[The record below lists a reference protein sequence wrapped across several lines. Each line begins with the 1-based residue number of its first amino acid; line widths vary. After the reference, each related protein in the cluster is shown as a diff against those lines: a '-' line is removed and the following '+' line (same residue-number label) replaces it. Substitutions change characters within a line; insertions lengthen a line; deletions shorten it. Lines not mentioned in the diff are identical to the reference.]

1 MIECFNNHFA
11 QICKNLTSKKKI
23 FVLGLSGG
31 MDSMALLY
39 LLQSFI
45 ENNDDFEI
53 EVFPIIID
61 HNLRLESHKEAQ
73 EVSKISK
80 KLGFKTIIRKI
91 YSEIPSGNIQNWARK
106 SRRELLCETANKLSA
121 NLILAHHFDD
131 QAETLFMRL
140 IKKSGLEGLQGMQ
153 SISVWNGIFLIRP
166 LLIFK
171 KKELSSYVVSKNIIF
186 FEDASNKMLKFERVK
201 TRYLLDRIK
210 DRWPYISEDLNKFSN
225 TNSKLIKKIKFIF
238 MEWVEQNILIDKT
251 GSARVNFENLKTIFE
266 KSNNF
271 TISIVGKIIQ
281 TIGGNEF
288 PPKRKQT
295 YDLICSMLFNNFNNK
310 TLGNVKIFIK
320 NNYLFFIRE
329 NRNLKVKMKII
340 KGKTYLFDGRFLI
353 ISNKSGNLISSF
365 GNNLNI
371 INNQSP
377 FYKYKHIINKSIPCL
392 QTLEGT
398 SITPHL
404 RVIDIN
410 TEINKNLDNI
420 PFSLYLINRVF
431 VQ

>member
-1 MIECFNNHFA
+1 MIECFNNHFTE
-11 QICKNLTSKKKI
+11 ICKNLTSNKKV

-39 LLQSFI
+39 LLKNFKENMKNFKI
-45 ENNDDFEI
+45 EI
-53 EVFPIIID
+53 FPIIID
-61 HNLRLESHKEAQ
+61 HNLRLESNKEAQ
-73 EVSKISK
+73 EVNKIAK
-80 KLGFKTIIRKI
+80 NLGFKTNIKKI
-91 YSEIPSGNIQNWARK
+91 LSKTPSGNIQNWARK

-171 KKELSSYVVSKNIIF
+171 KKELRSYVVSKNIIF

-340 KGKTYLFDGRFLI
+340 RGKTYLFDGRFLI
-353 ISNKSGNLISSF
+353 ISNKSGKLISSF
-365 GNNLNI
+365 ENNLNI

>member
-171 KKELSSYVVSKNIIF
+171 KKELSSYVVSKNIVF

-420 PFSLYLINRVF
+420 PFSVYLINRVF
-431 VQ
+431 V

>member
-39 LLQSFI
+39 LLKSFI
-45 ENNDDFEI
+45 ENNNDFEI

-91 YSEIPSGNIQNWARK
+91 YSETPSGNIQNWARK
-106 SRRELLCETANKLSA
+106 LRRELLCETANKLSA

-201 TRYLLDRIK
+201 TRYLLDKIK
-210 DRWPYISEDLNKFSN
+210 ERWPYISEDLNKFSN
-225 TNSKLIKKIKFIF
+225 INNKLLKKIKFIF
-238 MEWVEQNILIDKT
+238 TEWVEQNILIDKT
-251 GSARVNFENLKTIFE
+251 GSARVNFDNLKTIFE
-266 KSNNF
+266 KSNVF
-271 TISIVGKIIQ
+271 TISIVGKVIQ
-281 TIGGNEF
+281 TIGGKEF
-288 PPKRKQT
+288 PPKRKKT
-295 YDLICSMLFNNFNNK
+295 YDLICSMLFNNVNNK
-310 TLGNVKIFIK
+310 TLGNVKIFLK
-320 NNYLFFIRE
+320 NNHLFFIRE

-420 PFSLYLINRVF
+420 PFSVYLINRVF
-431 VQ
+431 V

>member
-210 DRWPYISEDLNKFSN
+210 ERWPYISEDLNKFSN

>member
-266 KSNNF
+266 KSNIF